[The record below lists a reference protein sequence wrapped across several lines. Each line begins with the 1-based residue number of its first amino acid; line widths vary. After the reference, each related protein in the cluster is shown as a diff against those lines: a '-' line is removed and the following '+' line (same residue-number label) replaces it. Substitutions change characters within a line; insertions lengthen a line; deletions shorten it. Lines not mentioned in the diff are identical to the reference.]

1 MLTDAELQNWF
12 QRLGISPEAQRV
24 VREIRASDP
33 ARRVGGGRRNVCGR
47 YPSRKMGVTIQFES
61 HRVELAE
68 VYAMEHDPACLEY
81 YDQPPQIKLEYKAR
95 SGKHVGVL
103 HTADYFAIRIDRAG
117 WIECKTEEGLHRL
130 KEEAPNRYQFDGSR
144 WRCPPGESYA
154 GRLGLKYEV
163 RSSKDINWIFQANM
177 QFLEDYFRGTVSVPS
192 ATVEKVR
199 AFVAA
204 LPGITLDEILA
215 SVASFCSRDQVY
227 FLIAQGQ
234 LCVDLWSARLSEPGP
249 VRVFA
254 SPHLLKVAPPGRPTS
269 PTALLELIPVV
280 GSAISWNGHP
290 WKVVNV
296 SPDFVSLLGD
306 DPTVLELPRSSFE
319 QLMKEHSITGVTG
332 GENSELLQRILGA
345 NEDELRRANHR
356 YQCVC
361 QFLEGNNEGPSE
373 PVRTLRRWAAKF
385 QEADRRFR
393 SGFLGLFSNIARRG
407 NSHRKLPDATA
418 SVMAHFIKNDYETQK
433 QKRKWASWIALR
445 LECEKKGIK
454 APSYKTFSREIRKG
468 GGFEQTL
475 KRRGHRAAY
484 GQEPF
489 YWELEQKTPRHGA
502 RPFEIVHIDHTELD
516 IELVCS
522 LTARVLGRPWLT
534 IMTDAFSRRFLGLYL
549 TFDAPSYR
557 SCMMVIRECVCRHS
571 RLPQI
576 LVVDGGPEFES
587 TYFET
592 LLARYQC
599 TKKTRPPAK
608 ARFGSVCE
616 RLFGTLNSEFIHNLR
631 GNTQI
636 TRHVRQVTKSVDPK
650 GQAVWSLKEL
660 QEQLAK
666 YCYEVYDS
674 MDHPA
679 LGQTPREAFEA
690 GWAMSG
696 GREHRVIPYDREFLI
711 YTLPT
716 PRRRTAK
723 VLPGRGVKVNYLYY
737 WCEFFR
743 DPRFDNL
750 RVEVR
755 YDPFDIGTIHAFV
768 DNQWVECHSE
778 YYHAFQGRSD
788 KELKLAADE
797 LRKRWQNHSLHSATT
812 AKKLAEF
819 LAATETQE
827 TVLVQRRADMEV
839 RRAQADCSPS
849 TIVAPSG
856 TTRGLREMLEG
867 NNSKSPEV
875 YGEF

>member
-1 MLTDAELQNWF
+1 MLTEAELQAWF
-12 QRLGISPEAQRV
+12 QRLDISPEAQRV

-33 ARRVGGGRRNVCGR
+33 VRRVGGGRRNVCGR

-95 SGKHVGVL
+95 SGKQVGVL
-103 HTADYFAIRIDRAG
+103 HTADYFAIRTDRAG
-117 WIECKTEEGLHRL
+117 WIECKTEEGLHQL
-130 KEEAPNRYQFDGSR
+130 KEEAPNRYQLDGSR
-144 WRCPPGESYA
+144 WRCPPGECYA
-154 GRLGLKYEV
+154 GRLGLNYEV
-163 RSSKDINWIFQANM
+163 RTSKDINWMFQANM

-204 LPGITLDEILA
+204 LPGITLDEVFTG
-215 SVASFCSRDQVY
+215 VAAFCSRDQIY

-234 LCVDLWSARLSEPGP
+234 LCADLGLARLSEPGT

-254 SPHLLKVAPPGRPTS
+254 SPHLLKAVSPDCGTS
-269 PTALLELIPVV
+269 PTAPLELIPAV
-280 GSAISWNGHP
+280 GSAISWNGRP

-319 QLMKEHSITGVTG
+319 QLVKEHSITGVTG
-332 GENSELLQRILGA
+332 SEKSELLQRILGA

-361 QFLEGNNEGPSE
+361 QFLEGNNEGLSE
-373 PVRTLRRWAAKF
+373 PVRTLRRWAANY

-393 SGFLGLFSNIARRG
+393 SGFLGLLSNIARRG
-407 NSHRKLPDATA
+407 NSNPKLPDATA

-679 LGQTPREAFEA
+679 LGQSPREAFEA

-696 GREHRVIPYDREFLI
+696 GRDHRVIPYDREFLI

-743 DPRFDNL
+743 HARLGNS

-755 YDPFDIGTIHAFV
+755 YDPFDIGAIHAFV

-778 YYHAFQGRSD
+778 YHHAFQGHSD
-788 KELKLAADE
+788 KELKLAAEE
-797 LRKRWQNHSLHSATT
+797 LRKRWQNHSSQSATT
-812 AKKLAEF
+812 AKRLAEF

-827 TVLVQRRADMEV
+827 RVLAQRRADLEV
-839 RRAQADCSPS
+839 RRAQAECAPS
-849 TIVAPSG
+849 TVVAPG
-856 TTRGLREMLEG
+856 GNARGLREILEG
-867 NNSKSPEV
+867 SNPKSLEI